1 MFQQSK
7 MAAMGE
13 ILSNIAHQWRQP
25 LSVISTTASGIE
37 LHDELGILSKESP
50 KSGIQSILKNMEY
63 LSNTVDN
70 FRDFFSPN
78 KLKETKDIDAIFDT
92 IDNIFGNS
100 LVTSNIKVDNIE
112 FTYENKIY
120 KDAEFIISLPKDILI

>member
-1 MFQQSK
+1 
-7 MAAMGE
+7 
-13 ILSNIAHQWRQP
+13 

-120 KDAEFIISLPKDILI
+120 KGAEFIISLPKDILI

>member
-120 KDAEFIISLPKDILI
+120 KGAEFIISLPKDILI